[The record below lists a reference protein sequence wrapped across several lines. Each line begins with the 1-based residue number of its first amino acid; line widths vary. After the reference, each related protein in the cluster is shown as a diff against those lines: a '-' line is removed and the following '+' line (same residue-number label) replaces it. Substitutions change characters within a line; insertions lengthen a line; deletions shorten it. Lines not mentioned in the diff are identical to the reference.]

1 MELLIVLGVLAAAIG
16 AWAIYDDKKRQENEM
31 IEFLIKDTFDKL
43 DELAVKEKAK
53 KKAAPKKKAAAKK
66 KAAPK
71 KKVAKK
77 TAKKK
82 TVAKKKA
89 KVRK

>member
-1 MELLIVLGVLAAAIG
+1 MELLILLGVLAVAVG
-16 AWAIYDDKKRQENEM
+16 AWAFYDDKKRQENEM

-43 DELAVKEKAK
+43 DEIEAKK

-77 TAKKK
+77 SAKKK
-82 TVAKKKA
+82 APVKKKA

>member
-53 KKAAPKKKAAAKK
+53 
-66 KAAPK
+66 
-71 KKVAKK
+71 VAKK